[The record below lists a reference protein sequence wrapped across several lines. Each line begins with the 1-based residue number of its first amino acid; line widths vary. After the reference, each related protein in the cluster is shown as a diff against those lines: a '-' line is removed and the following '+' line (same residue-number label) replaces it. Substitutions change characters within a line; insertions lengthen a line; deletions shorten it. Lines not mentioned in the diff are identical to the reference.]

1 MHLSEN
7 LDKIF
12 RTKFHFFLTNEE
24 FDGNFW
30 EKKWSSVQKFCMR
43 KFWRTVHL
51 KISILQSFF
60 FFAIQICKIK
70 FYSKLK
76 RRKFPFFLK
85 KKRTVHSA
93 DLAIKKIR
101 LEDKI
106 EKRPMRS
113 KKLNSNY
120 LECFLLRPTR
130 PDHVPSGGS
139 RLPAHER
146 YSNLVVVHLSPISDL
161 PLPIG
166 HRWNR
171 TI

>member
-1 MHLSEN
+1 MIIRA
-7 LDKIF
+7 KILHE
-12 RTKFHFFLTNEE
+12 KILTNCTPENI
-24 FDGNFW
+24 DI
-30 EKKWSSVQKFCMR
+30 
-43 KFWRTVHL
+43 T
-51 KISILQSFF
+51 ILF

-120 LECFLLRPTR
+120 LECFLLRPIR

>member
-1 MHLSEN
+1 MHLFEN

-12 RTKFHFFLTNEE
+12 RTKFRFFFNERRIWWKFLGE
-24 FDGNFW
+24 KNDHPCKNSAWENFDELYTWKYRYYNP
-30 EKKWSSVQKFCMR
+30 
-43 KFWRTVHL
+43 
-51 KISILQSFF
+51 F